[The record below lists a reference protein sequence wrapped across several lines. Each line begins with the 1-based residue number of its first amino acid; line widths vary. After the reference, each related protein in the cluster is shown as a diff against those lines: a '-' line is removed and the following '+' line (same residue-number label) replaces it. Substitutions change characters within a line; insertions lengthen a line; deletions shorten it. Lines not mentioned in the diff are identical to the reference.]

1 MGDFA
6 QILAQKELVYSL
18 KLTIHR
24 PAAEYEEG
32 LCMVGLVDLQ
42 ALHRANI

>member
-6 QILAQKELVYSL
+6 QILAQKELVNLL

-24 PAAEYEEG
+24 AAAKCKEG
-32 LCMVGLVDLQ
+32 LRMVGLEDL
-42 ALHRANI
+42 